1 MRRYKLLLNFSDCL
15 VRPTRLIIFVHRFCR
30 LVIGQYFESG
40 ILLISAGQS
49 GDERQGSLNVWG
61 RTQQSEKFRKSL

>member
-15 VRPTRLIIFVHRFCR
+15 VRPTRVTRLIIFVHRFCR

-40 ILLISAGQS
+40 ILFISAGQS
-49 GDERQGSLNVWG
+49 GDERQG
-61 RTQQSEKFRKSL
+61 

>member
-30 LVIGQYFESG
+30 LVTGQYFESG
-40 ILLISAGQS
+40 ILFISAGQS
-49 GDERQGSLNVWG
+49 GEERQG
-61 RTQQSEKFRKSL
+61 